1 MKSVSRLLLSVGFLV
16 LLSNSR
22 LLATPLERTVSAS
35 RQFIVYGV
43 NTPLRGAV
51 AGVAEKTKANLLKLL
66 QQRDE
71 WVTPIILN
79 LQFPQANL
87 PDIPAAALY
96 FSQTGSGLKLQLDL
110 TIPADLDV
118 LALRRELLRA
128 ILLEM
133 IYRRQPDLPAGTV
146 FVEPPPWLVEG
157 VLATGPLQ
165 DRTELAEAVAPMVSA
180 KKIIS
185 LEEFVRQNPALLD
198 SAGQELHRAYSLV
211 LLELLLDAPEG
222 PARLAAYIGNLSQS
236 LPDPFANLKAQFPV
250 LAGATDLEGLWQAKV
265 ASMGAAHDYEL
276 LTFAETEQRLDV
288 LLNAGITNGS
298 ENGQRIRLRDLLS
311 RKISKAQNEEVRRLG
326 QDLMVLSA
334 RANPVWRPAIIEYQQ
349 VLELLRRGKRKGLEA
364 RFARIES
371 KRRAMKERMSDID
384 DYMNWF
390 EATKSGTSSGAFAAF
405 HKAAASVTEER
416 PRRHDPL
423 SVYLDALEEEF

>member
-1 MKSVSRLLLSVGFLV
+1 M
-16 LLSNSR
+16 LSNSHV
-22 LLATPLERTVSAS
+22 LAAPLERTVSAS

-43 NTPLRGAV
+43 NTPLRGAI
-51 AGVAEKTKANLLKLL
+51 AGVAEKTKSNLLKLL
-66 QQRDE
+66 QQRDQ
-71 WVTPIILN
+71 WATPIILN

-118 LALRRELLRA
+118 LALRRQLLRA
-128 ILLEM
+128 IVLEM
-133 IYRRQPDLPAGTV
+133 IYRRQPDLPAGSV
-146 FVEPPPWLVEG
+146 YVEPPPWLIEG
-157 VLATGPLQ
+157 ALATDPLQ
-165 DRTELAEAVAPMVSA
+165 DRAELAEAVAPIVSA
-180 KKIIS
+180 KKVIS

-211 LLELLLDAPEG
+211 LLELLLGELEG
-222 PARLAAYIGNLSQS
+222 PARLAAYVGDLSQS
-236 LPDPFANLKAQFPV
+236 SSDAFANLKAQFPV
-250 LAGATDLEGLWQAKV
+250 LAGANDIEALWQAKV
-265 ASMGAAHDYEL
+265 ASMGAARDYEL
-276 LTFAETEQRLDV
+276 LTFVETERRLDA
-288 LLNAGITNGS
+288 LLNAGVATGS
-298 ENGQRIRLRDLLS
+298 GNGQRIRLNDLLS
-311 RKISKAQNEEVRRLG
+311 RKISRTQSEEVRRLG

-334 RANPVWRPAIIEYQQ
+334 RGNPVLRPLIVDYQQ

-371 KRRAMKERMSDID
+371 KRPRMKERMTDID

-390 EATKSGTSSGAFAAF
+390 EATKSGTSSGAFTSF
-405 HKAAASVTEER
+405 RKAAAVASEQR

-423 SVYLDALEEEF
+423 SVYLDALEGEF